1 MVAFSHSLVG
11 RITMIRGQAVVVGG
25 VVSKPKRKSKGMT
38 NKEFLR
44 FLAELQL
51 DALDCAEPL
60 EVTIDDFRT
69 DDDAELT
76 EYVGLL
82 ELAESIR

>member
-1 MVAFSHSLVG
+1 
-11 RITMIRGQAVVVGG
+11 MIRGQAVVVGG
-25 VVSKPKRKSKGMT
+25 VVSKPVEPKPKRKSNGMT
-38 NKEFLR
+38 NKQFLR

-51 DALDCAEPL
+51 DALDCAKPL
-60 EVTIDDFRT
+60 EVTVGDFRT